1 MKYKISR
8 SSDWWSEK
16 QPCQKAYKEND
27 KWYIDIDS
35 LEEIQELIN
44 EVKTEVI
51 IGFDDIEIYDD
62 YRE

>member
-8 SSDWWSEK
+8 SSDWWGIK
-16 QPCQKAYKEND
+16 QPCQKAYKKND